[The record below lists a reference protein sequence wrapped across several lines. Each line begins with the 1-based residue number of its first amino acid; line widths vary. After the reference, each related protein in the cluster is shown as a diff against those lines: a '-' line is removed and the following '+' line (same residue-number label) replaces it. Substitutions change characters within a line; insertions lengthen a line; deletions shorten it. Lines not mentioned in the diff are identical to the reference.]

1 MSDRL
6 PFLNFRFIRNVVLK
20 ALVLLLAINLAFAA
34 LDPTAWLGRFSLYNH
49 VFPGRLR
56 LPYGDRPELAYNI
69 SLFSLDAMFAS
80 HEIAAPKPAN
90 EYRVILV
97 GDSAAWGY
105 LLKPDETLSAY
116 LNAARLR
123 SPDGRQVHVYN
134 LGYPTLSLTKDLLIL
149 REAMRY
155 HPDLVIWSV
164 TLESFPR
171 DKQLASPILQHNP
184 TAVRSLIADY
194 GLLLD
199 ANDPA
204 FVEPSFLGKSVIG
217 QRRAL
222 ADILRLQL
230 YGVMWAATGVDQYY
244 PDAYNPP
251 QRDLADDQTFH
262 GMQPPVFQPGDLA
275 FDVLKA
281 GSSIAGSVPVLFI
294 NEPIYLSDGQNSD
307 IRYNFFYPRW
317 AYDQYRQLFDDQ
329 CRESGWGCLDLWD
342 LVQPGEFTNSAI
354 HMNPTGEGQLA
365 QKVIESLKLYYGIQ
379 P

>member
-1 MSDRL
+1 MCVKDMSSRV
-6 PFLNFRFIRNVVLK
+6 PFLNLRFIRNVVLK
-20 ALVLLLAINLAFAA
+20 ALVLLVAIDLAFAA
-34 LDPTAWLGRFSLYNH
+34 LRPTAWLARLSLYNH

-69 SLFSLDAMFAS
+69 SLFSLEAMFAS
-80 HEIAAPKPAN
+80 HEIAVSKPAT
-90 EYRVILV
+90 EFRVVLI
-97 GDSAAWGY
+97 GDSATWGY

-123 SPDGRQVHVYN
+123 SPDGRLVHAYN

-149 REAMRY
+149 REAGRY
-155 HPDLVIWSV
+155 HPDMVIWLV
-164 TLESFPR
+164 TLESFPQ

-194 GLLLD
+194 RLPLD

-204 FVEPSFLGKSVIG
+204 FVEPSFWGESLVG

-244 PDAYNPP
+244 PDTYNPP

-262 GMQPPVFQPGDLA
+262 GLQPPVFLPGDLA
-275 FDVLKA
+275 FDVLEA
-281 GSSIAGSVPVLFI
+281 GNSAAGVVPVL
-294 NEPIYLSDGQNSD
+294 
-307 IRYNFFYPRW
+307 RW

-329 CRESGWGCLDLWD
+329 CREHGWRCLDLWD

-354 HMNPTGEGQLA
+354 HMNPAGEGQLA
-365 QKVIESLKLYYGIQ
+365 QNVIEALKLSYGIQ